1 MPSIGLALHAG
12 RQMWESERKEKE
24 TNDRFLAERKLFD
37 AQLKE
42 QEAVAEYLNQANEQA
57 RSAKKSILNNRER
70 ILIGDPTGTANVL
83 RDTIYRDFDGKVTVD
98 PETKEV
104 VLVSKDGKEVG
115 RQKPL
120 MGMDGVAKLMQ
131 LGNTIDQTYANNVAA
146 QQLAEQRTYEMT
158 KMHEEKGFDYKKD
171 VDVETIK
178 SNATLGSA
186 VIGAKATL
194 GSTAIRADA
203 DKYAS
208 KLDFQKTL
216 HRSTLENLDKLE
228 RNMWIK
234 AITGASGRPPTVDP
248 ITGNLMP
255 ASQLSPEQSAKA
267 VDYYSGMNSLAGK
280 YGPGMMPA
288 QLYTDE
294 VLRGRSDSAQ
304 ATQLMFDY
312 ETQASLGVPTLTFN
326 TGLSGVQGNPS
337 QTPLSVPT
345 LAFNMGVQGNPYNN
359 HGLNFGGQQLGAVQQ
374 SLDKQA
380 QDEAAAAAKR
390 QARAL
395 ERARFYGFI
404 R

>member
-24 TNDRFLAERKLFD
+24 ANDRFLAGRKLFE

-42 QEAVAEYLNQANEQA
+42 QEAAAEYLNQANEQA
-57 RSAKKSILNNRER
+57 RAAKKSILNNRER

-104 VLVSKDGKEVG
+104 VLISKDGKEVG
-115 RQKPL
+115 RQQPL

-131 LGNTIDQTYANNVAA
+131 LGNTIDQTYAANVAA
-146 QQLAEQRTYEMT
+146 QQLAEQRAYEMT
-158 KMHEEKGFDYKKD
+158 KMREEKGFDYKKA
-171 VDVETIK
+171 VDVENIK

-186 VIGAKATL
+186 AIGARATL
-194 GSTAIRADA
+194 GSAGIKADTE
-203 DKYAS
+203 KYKAN
-208 KLDFQKTL
+208 LDFQKAL
-216 HRSTLENLDKLE
+216 HTSTLENLDKIE
-228 RNMWIK
+228 RAKWVQAN
-234 AITGASGRPPTVDP
+234 AAASGLAPTLDSA
-248 ITGNLMP
+248 TNNLMLAP
-255 ASQLSPEQSAKA
+255 LSPEQAAKA
-267 VDYYSGMNSLAGK
+267 LNYYSGMTGLSGK
-280 YGPGMMPA
+280 YGPGMMPS

-294 VLRGRSDSAQ
+294 VLFGRSDSALN
-304 ATQLMFDY
+304 TQRMFDY
-312 ETQASLGVPTLTFN
+312 ETQTPLGVPALTFS
-326 TGLSGVQGNPS
+326 TGLSGVQGNP
-337 QTPLSVPT
+337 
-345 LAFNMGVQGNPYNN
+345 YNN
-359 HGLNFGGQQLGAVQQ
+359 YGFNFGGQQLGAVQQ

-380 QDEAAAAAKR
+380 QDVAAAEAAR

>member
-42 QEAVAEYLNQANEQA
+42 QEAAAEYLNQANEQA

-104 VLVSKDGKEVG
+104 VLISKDGKEVG
-115 RQKPL
+115 RQQPL

-131 LGNTIDQTYANNVAA
+131 LGNTIDQTYAANVAA
-146 QQLAEQRTYEMT
+146 QQLAEQRAYEMT
-158 KMHEEKGFDYKKD
+158 KMREEKGFDYKKA
-171 VDVETIK
+171 VDVENIK

-186 VIGAKATL
+186 AIGARATL
-194 GSTAIRADA
+194 GSAGIKADTE
-203 DKYAS
+203 KYKAN
-208 KLDFQKTL
+208 LDFQKAL
-216 HRSTLENLDKLE
+216 HTSTLENLDKIE
-228 RNMWIK
+228 RAKWVQAN
-234 AITGASGRPPTVDP
+234 AAASGLAPTLDSA
-248 ITGNLMP
+248 TNNLMLAP
-255 ASQLSPEQSAKA
+255 LSPEQAAKA
-267 VDYYSGMNSLAGK
+267 LNYYSGMTGLSGK
-280 YGPGMMPA
+280 YGPGMMPS
-288 QLYTDE
+288 QVYTDE
-294 VLRGRSDSAQ
+294 VLRGRSDSAL
-304 ATQLMFDY
+304 ATQRMFDY
-312 ETQASLGVPTLTFN
+312 ETQAPLGVPALTFS
-326 TGLSGVQGNPS
+326 TGLSGVQGNP
-337 QTPLSVPT
+337 
-345 LAFNMGVQGNPYNN
+345 YNN
-359 HGLNFGGQQLGAVQQ
+359 YGFNFGGQQLGAVQQ

-380 QDEAAAAAKR
+380 QDAAAAEAAR

>member
-24 TNDRFLAERKLFD
+24 ANDRFLAGRKLFE

-42 QEAVAEYLNQANEQA
+42 QEAAAEYLNQANEQA
-57 RSAKKSILNNRER
+57 RAAKKSILNNRER

-104 VLVSKDGKEVG
+104 VLISKDGKEVG
-115 RQKPL
+115 RQQPL

-131 LGNTIDQTYANNVAA
+131 LGNTIDQTYAANVAA
-146 QQLAEQRTYEMT
+146 QQLAEQRAYEMT
-158 KMHEEKGFDYKKD
+158 KMREEKGFDYKKA
-171 VDVETIK
+171 VDVENIK

-186 VIGAKATL
+186 AIGARATL
-194 GSTAIRADA
+194 GSAGIKADTE
-203 DKYAS
+203 KYKAN
-208 KLDFQKTL
+208 LDFQKAL
-216 HRSTLENLDKLE
+216 HTSTLENLDKIE
-228 RNMWIK
+228 RAKWVQAN
-234 AITGASGRPPTVDP
+234 AAASGLAPTLDSA
-248 ITGNLMP
+248 TNNLILAP
-255 ASQLSPEQSAKA
+255 LSPEQAAKA
-267 VDYYSGMNSLAGK
+267 LNYYSGMTGLSGK
-280 YGPGMMPA
+280 YGPGMMPS

-294 VLRGRSDSAQ
+294 VLFGRSDSALN
-304 ATQLMFDY
+304 TQRMFDY
-312 ETQASLGVPTLTFN
+312 ETQTPLGVPALTFS
-326 TGLSGVQGNPS
+326 TGLSGVQGNP
-337 QTPLSVPT
+337 
-345 LAFNMGVQGNPYNN
+345 YNN
-359 HGLNFGGQQLGAVQQ
+359 YGFNFGGQQLGAVQQ

-380 QDEAAAAAKR
+380 QDVAAAEAAR